1 MIPRTKIDEIVD
13 AARVEEVV
21 GEYVNLKKR
30 GANLTGLCPF
40 HQEKS
45 PSFSVSPSKGIYK
58 CFGCGKAGNSVNF
71 IMEIEQLNYIDALKH
86 LAEKYRIEWPQ
97 QEVSPEQLIEEKR
110 RTSERESLQIV
121 NNFAERYFAELLLND
136 EEGRTVGLSYFEERG
151 FRPETIEKF
160 KLGYAKESWDHLTNA
175 AKEGGYNLD
184 LLKLGGLIK
193 ENDQGRIYDAYRN
206 RVIFPIHSISGK
218 PIAFAGRYL
227 IKDPKSPKY
236 VNSPETPL
244 YHKSNELYGLFF
256 AKQAISKNSLVY
268 LVEGYTDVIS
278 LHQAGIENVVASSG
292 TSLTEGQIKLIKRFT
307 DNVCVLYDGD
317 AAGIKASLRG
327 TDMLLEAGLNVKIV
341 LFPDGEDPDS
351 YCKRVGPMAFSA
363 FLEENRQ
370 DFILFKTNLLINDAG
385 NDPVKRA
392 ELIKDIV
399 GTISRIPDAFK
410 RSTFLRETSIL
421 LKVDEQL
428 LISEANRLVRSNTQK
443 QSPVI
448 EQEPMQ
454 TLSEQEMLIES
465 VQDLHQQDVQEKD
478 LIRVLLSY
486 GDKPYSEDYASVAL
500 FILHEI
506 VQEDIEVQHPIVA
519 NILTEV
525 HEQIASDAL
534 NLNYFLRHEDPL
546 VTAFVADIMSKDFE
560 VSPNW
565 EKKYDVFIDPVGY
578 NFKEDV
584 DSALLRL
591 KIKHVEKLMKHNQE
605 ELEKFELAKDEE
617 QVEIHVQVHMHL
629 TQKRYELTRK
639 IETTIT
645 R

>member
-160 KLGYAKESWDHLTNA
+160 KLGYAKEGWDHLTNA

-193 ENDQGRIYDAYRN
+193 ENEQGRIYDAYRN

-351 YCKRVGPMAFSA
+351 YCKRVGPMAFGV
-363 FLEENRQ
+363 FLEESRQ
-370 DFILFKTNLLINDAG
+370 DFILFKTNLLLNDAG

-399 GTISRIPDAFK
+399 GTISKIPDAFK

-506 VQEDIEVQHPIVA
+506 AQEDIEVQHPIVA
-519 NILTEV
+519 SILTEV
-525 HEQIASDAL
+525 HDQIASDAL

>member
-71 IMEIEQLNYIDALKH
+71 VMEIEQLNYIDALKH

-110 RTSERESLQIV
+110 KTSERESLQIV

-136 EEGRTVGLSYFEERG
+136 EEGRTIGLSYFEERG

-193 ENDQGRIYDAYRN
+193 ENEQGRIYDAYRN

-327 TDMLLEAGLNVKIV
+327 TDMLLEAGLNVKII

-351 YCKRVGPMAFSA
+351 YCKLVGPMAFSA

-370 DFILFKTNLLINDAG
+370 DFILFKTNLLLNDAG

-399 GTISRIPDAFK
+399 DTISKIPDAFK

-428 LISEANRLVRSNTQK
+428 LINEANRLVRSNTK
-443 QSPVI
+443 KHSSVI
-448 EQEPMQ
+448 EQESMQ
-454 TLSEQEMLIES
+454 ALSEQEMLIES
-465 VQDLHQQDVQEKD
+465 VQDLHHQDVQEKD

-486 GDKPYSEDYASVAL
+486 GDKPYSEDFASVAL

-506 VQEDIEVQHPIVA
+506 AQEDIELKHPIVA
-519 NILTEV
+519 RILSEV
-525 HEQIASDAL
+525 HQQIEDEAL
-534 NLNYFLRHEDPL
+534 NLNYFIRHEDPL

-591 KIKHVEKLMKHNQE
+591 KIKHVEKLMNHNQE
-605 ELEKFELAKDEE
+605 ELERFELAKDEE

-629 TQKRYELTRK
+629 TQKRHELTRK

>member
-193 ENDQGRIYDAYRN
+193 ENEQGRIYDAYRN

-351 YCKRVGPMAFSA
+351 YCKRVGPMAFGV
-363 FLEENRQ
+363 FLEESRQ
-370 DFILFKTNLLINDAG
+370 DFILFKTNLLLNDAG

-399 GTISRIPDAFK
+399 GTISKIPDAFK

-506 VQEDIEVQHPIVA
+506 AQEDIEVQHQ
-519 NILTEV
+519 LL
-525 HEQIASDAL
+525 Q
-534 NLNYFLRHEDPL
+534 
-546 VTAFVADIMSKDFE
+546 
-560 VSPNW
+560 
-565 EKKYDVFIDPVGY
+565 VF
-578 NFKEDV
+578 
-584 DSALLRL
+584 
-591 KIKHVEKLMKHNQE
+591 
-605 ELEKFELAKDEE
+605 
-617 QVEIHVQVHMHL
+617 
-629 TQKRYELTRK
+629 
-639 IETTIT
+639 
-645 R
+645 

>member
-160 KLGYAKESWDHLTNA
+160 KLGYAKESWDHLINA

-193 ENDQGRIYDAYRN
+193 ENEQGRIYDAYRN

-227 IKDPKSPKY
+227 IKDTKSPKY

-351 YCKRVGPMAFSA
+351 YCKRVGPMAFGV
-363 FLEENRQ
+363 FLEESRQ
-370 DFILFKTNLLINDAG
+370 DFILFKTNLLLNDAG

-399 GTISRIPDAFK
+399 GTISKIPDAFK

-506 VQEDIEVQHPIVA
+506 AQEDIEVQHPIVA
-519 NILTEV
+519 SILTEV
-525 HEQIASDAL
+525 HDQIASDAL

>member
-97 QEVSPEQLIEEKR
+97 QEVSHEQLIEEKR

-227 IKDPKSPKY
+227 IKDLKSPKY

-351 YCKRVGPMAFSA
+351 YCKRVGPVAFSA

-399 GTISRIPDAFK
+399 GTISKIPDAFK

-506 VQEDIEVQHPIVA
+506 AQEDIEVQHPIVA
-519 NILTEV
+519 SILTEV
-525 HEQIASDAL
+525 HDQIASDAL

>member
-341 LFPDGEDPDS
+341 LFQDGEDPDS

>member
-160 KLGYAKESWDHLTNA
+160 KLGYAKESWDHLINA

-193 ENDQGRIYDAYRN
+193 ENEQGRIYDAYRN

-351 YCKRVGPMAFSA
+351 YCKRVGPMAFGV
-363 FLEENRQ
+363 FLEESRQ
-370 DFILFKTNLLINDAG
+370 DFILFKTNLLLNDAG

-399 GTISRIPDAFK
+399 GTISKIPDAFK

-506 VQEDIEVQHPIVA
+506 AQEDIEVQHPIVA
-519 NILTEV
+519 SILTEV
-525 HEQIASDAL
+525 HNQIASDAL

>member
-160 KLGYAKESWDHLTNA
+160 KLGYAKESWDHLINA
-175 AKEGGYNLD
+175 AKDGGYNLD

-193 ENDQGRIYDAYRN
+193 ENEQGRIYDAYRN

-351 YCKRVGPMAFSA
+351 YCKRVGPMAFGV
-363 FLEENRQ
+363 FLEESRQ
-370 DFILFKTNLLINDAG
+370 DFILFKTNLLLNDAG

-399 GTISRIPDAFK
+399 GTISKIPDAFK

-506 VQEDIEVQHPIVA
+506 AQEDIEVQHPIVA
-519 NILTEV
+519 SILTEV
-525 HEQIASDAL
+525 HNQIASDAL
-534 NLNYFLRHEDPL
+534 NLNYFSRHEDPL

>member
-160 KLGYAKESWDHLTNA
+160 KLGYAKESWDHLINA
-175 AKEGGYNLD
+175 AKDGGYNLD

-193 ENDQGRIYDAYRN
+193 ENEQGRIYDAYRN

-351 YCKRVGPMAFSA
+351 YCKRVGPMAFGV
-363 FLEENRQ
+363 FLEESRQ
-370 DFILFKTNLLINDAG
+370 DFILFKTNLLLNDAG

-399 GTISRIPDAFK
+399 GTISKIPDAFK

-506 VQEDIEVQHPIVA
+506 AQEDIEVQHPIVA
-519 NILTEV
+519 SILTEV
-525 HEQIASDAL
+525 HNQIASDAL

>member
-71 IMEIEQLNYIDALKH
+71 VMEIEQLNYIDALKH

-97 QEVSPEQLIEEKR
+97 QEISAEQLIEEKR
-110 RTSERESLQIV
+110 KTSERESLQIV
-121 NNFAERYFAELLLND
+121 NNFAERYFADLLLND
-136 EEGRTVGLSYFEERG
+136 DEGRTVGLSYFEERG

-175 AKEGGYNLD
+175 AKENGYNID
-184 LLKLGGLIK
+184 FLKLGGLVK
-193 ENDQGRIYDAYRN
+193 ENEQGRVYDAYRN

-244 YHKSNELYGLFF
+244 YHKSNELYGLYF

-292 TSLTEGQIKLIKRFT
+292 TSLTDGQIKLIKRFT

-363 FLEENRQ
+363 FLDEQRQ
-370 DFILFKTNLLINDAG
+370 DFILFKTNLLLNDAG
-385 NDPVKRA
+385 NDPIKRA

-399 GTISRIPDAFK
+399 GTISKIPDAFK

-443 QSPVI
+443 NSPVT
-448 EQEPMQ
+448 EQAPLQ
-454 TLSEQEMLIES
+454 TSSEQEMLMES
-465 VQDLHQQDVQEKD
+465 VQELQQQDVQEKD
-478 LIRVLLSY
+478 LIRVLLNY
-486 GDKPYSEDYASVAL
+486 GDKPYSEDFASVAL

-506 VQEDIEVQHPIVA
+506 AQEEMEIQHPIVA
-519 NILTEV
+519 QILTEV
-525 HEQIASDAL
+525 HRQIADEAL

-546 VTAFVADIMSKDFE
+546 VTAFVADIMAKDFE

-565 EKKYDVFIDPVGY
+565 QKKYDVFIDPVGY

-584 DSALLRL
+584 DSAMLRL

-605 ELEKFELAKDEE
+605 ELEQFELAGNLE
-617 QVEIHVQVHMHL
+617 QVEMHVHVHMHL
-629 TQKRYELTRK
+629 TQKRHELTRK

>member
-45 PSFSVSPSKGIYK
+45 PSFSVSPIKGIYK
-58 CFGCGKAGNSVNF
+58 CFGCGKAGNAVNF
-71 IMEIEQLNYIDALKH
+71 IMEVEQLNYIDALKH
-86 LAEKYRIEWPQ
+86 LAEKYRIDWPKQ
-97 QEVSPEQLIEEKR
+97 DISPEQLFEER
-110 RTSERESLQIV
+110 IRNGERESLQIV
-121 NNFAERYFAELLLND
+121 NNFAERYFVDLLLND
-136 EEGRTVGLSYFEERG
+136 DEGKTIGLSYFQERG

-160 KLGYAKESWDHLTNA
+160 KLGYAKESWDHLTQA
-175 AKEGGYNLD
+175 AQFGGYNID

-193 ENDQGRIYDAYRN
+193 ENDNGKVYDAYRN

-244 YHKSNELYGLFF
+244 YHKSNELYGLYF
-256 AKQAISKNSLVY
+256 AKQAIAKNALVY

-278 LHQAGIENVVASSG
+278 LYQAGIENVVASSG
-292 TSLTEGQIKLIKRFT
+292 TSLTDGQIKLIKRFT

-351 YCKRVGPMAFSA
+351 YCKKIGPLPFAA
-363 FLEENRQ
+363 FLDEQRQ
-370 DFILFKTNLLINDAG
+370 DFILFKASLLLGDAG
-385 NDPVKRA
+385 NDPIKRA

-399 GTISRIPDAFK
+399 SSISKIPDAFK
-410 RSTFLRETSIL
+410 RSTFLRETAIL
-421 LKVDEQL
+421 LKIDEQL
-428 LISEANRLVRSNTQK
+428 LISEANRLVRGNALK
-443 QSPVI
+443 QPRLEESQYLQTST
-448 EQEPMQ
+448 EQD
-454 TLSEQEMLIES
+454 LLIES
-465 VQDLHQQDVQEKD
+465 VQDLQLQDVQEKD
-478 LIRVLLSY
+478 LVRVLLNY
-486 GDKPYSEDYASVAL
+486 GDKPYSEDFGSVAL
-500 FILHEI
+500 FIINEI
-506 VQEDIEVQHPIVA
+506 VLEELEIEHPIVIQ
-519 NILTEV
+519 ILSIIQQ
-525 HEQIASDAL
+525 QITDGSI
-534 NLNYFLRHEDPL
+534 NYQYFIRHEDPII
-546 VTAFVADIMSKDFE
+546 TAFVADIMSKDFD

-565 EKKYDVFIDPVGY
+565 HKKYDVFIDPIGY

-591 KIKHVEKLMKHNQE
+591 KIKHVEKLMKQNQV
-605 ELEKFELAKDEE
+605 ELENFEKMGDLE
-617 QVEIHVQVHMHL
+617 QVDMHVHVHMHL
-629 TQKRYELTRK
+629 AQKRHDLTRK

>member
-30 GANLTGLCPF
+30 GVNLTGLCPF

-45 PSFSVSPSKGIYK
+45 PSFSVSPIKGIYK

-71 IMEIEQLNYIDALKH
+71 IMDIEQLNYIDALKH

-97 QEVSPEQLIEEKR
+97 KEVSPDQLIEEKL
-110 RTSERESLQIV
+110 RTNERESLQIV
-121 NNFAERYFAELLLND
+121 NNFAERYFADLLFND
-136 EEGRTVGLSYFEERG
+136 EEGRTVGLSYFDERG

-184 LLKLGGLIK
+184 LLKLSGLIK
-193 ENDQGRIYDAYRN
+193 ENDQGRVYDAYRN

-227 IKDPKSPKY
+227 VKDPKSPKY

-341 LFPDGEDPDS
+341 LFPNGEDPDS
-351 YCKRVGPMAFSA
+351 YCRRVGPMAFSA
-363 FLEENRQ
+363 FLEENKQ
-370 DFILFKTNLLINDAG
+370 DFILFKTNLLLNDAG

-399 GTISRIPDAFK
+399 STISKIPDAFK

-428 LISEANRLVRSNTQK
+428 LISEANKLIRINTQR
-443 QSPVI
+443 QSPFVDL
-448 EQEPMQ
+448 EPMQ

-486 GDKPYSEDYASVAL
+486 GDKPYNEDYASVAL

-506 VQEDIEVQHPIVA
+506 TNDEIEVQQPIVA
-519 NILTEV
+519 SILNEV
-525 HEQIASDAL
+525 HNQITNEVLS
-534 NLNYFLRHEDPL
+534 LNYFLRHEDPL
-546 VTAFVADIMSKDFE
+546 VTAFVADTMSKDFE

-565 EKKYDVFIDPVGY
+565 QKKYDVFIDPVGY

-584 DSALLRL
+584 ESALLRL

-605 ELEKFELAKDEE
+605 ELEKFELAKDNE

-629 TQKRYELTRK
+629 TKKRHELTRK

>member
-160 KLGYAKESWDHLTNA
+160 KLGYAKESWDHLINA
-175 AKEGGYNLD
+175 AKDGGYNLD

-193 ENDQGRIYDAYRN
+193 ENEQGRIYDAYRN

-351 YCKRVGPMAFSA
+351 YCKRVGPMAFGV
-363 FLEENRQ
+363 FLEESRQ
-370 DFILFKTNLLINDAG
+370 DFILFKTNLLLNDAG

-399 GTISRIPDAFK
+399 GTISKIPDAFK

-506 VQEDIEVQHPIVA
+506 AQEDIEVQHPIVA
-519 NILTEV
+519 SILTEV
-525 HEQIASDAL
+525 HDQIASDAL